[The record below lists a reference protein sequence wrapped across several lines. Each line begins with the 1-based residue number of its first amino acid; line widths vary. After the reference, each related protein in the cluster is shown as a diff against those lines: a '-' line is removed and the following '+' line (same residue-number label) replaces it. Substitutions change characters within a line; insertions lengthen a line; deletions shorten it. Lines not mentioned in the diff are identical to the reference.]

1 MYLFIYYFLVRIENS
16 NNPYP
21 GLKLPVEYN
30 MDLNDIDI
38 NEEGNDWDPINRE
51 FRSEIFITSED
62 DGRGYEVVSLDRDE
76 LAYKSEV
83 KLTGYCN
90 AENDQNNNLWVT
102 MESPFLTKKITQ
114 KFPLLPG
121 YSIPENNTR
130 AVGDNEID
138 ITENGSYILGQN
150 DEDLDDLEIN
160 LDNNNSNSN
169 PQRSLNL
176 SKTRDTIDPTYTLGK
191 FNVNVNPPTI
201 TSPIT
206 SNGYYKF
213 DGNTLISGTNQDYNL
228 NVQVS
233 STTPRIIINNISI
246 DYLDTSYVMKIAVN
260 GRYSIT
266 DQTYSYLFLTL
277 YNGYYYLHL
286 ILKNSS
292 SVSEVVIDN
301 DTGNIMRVFRISN
314 TSSPKNILFRY
325 YHGNNYIN
333 VTNVR
338 TSIVS
343 QNYST
348 NANQLTTNI
357 SFNQSYYD
365 MSSFF

>member
-1 MYLFIYYFLVRIENS
+1 
-16 NNPYP
+16 
-21 GLKLPVEYN
+21 

-150 DEDLDDLEIN
+150 DEDLDDLEMN

-169 PQRSLNL
+169 PQKSLNL

-201 TSPIT
+201 ASPIT

-233 STTPRIIINNISI
+233 STPIIIINNISI
-246 DYLDTSYVMKIAVN
+246 QDLDTNYVTKVAIN
-260 GRYSIT
+260 GTFSIP
-266 DQTYSYLFLTL
+266 DQIYAYLFLTL
-277 YNGYYYLHL
+277 YNGYYYFKLYT
-286 ILKNSS
+286 KSTSS
-292 SVSEVVIDN
+292 SVNITNNS
-301 DTGNIMRVFRISN
+301 GNVMRVFRIYQ
-314 TSSPKNILFRY
+314 PLYPINILFRY
-325 YHGNNYIN
+325 YDGINYTNIIN
-333 VTNVR
+333 GRTIGVSISSS
-338 TSIVS
+338 TSI
-343 QNYST
+343 N
-348 NANQLTTNI
+348 NLTTCF
-357 SFNQSYYD
+357 SFKQSYYD
-365 MSSFF
+365 LSSFF